1 MAKMRPRCGRETYV
15 ATFLCARLFTQANT
29 AAFCKGLRNFL
40 RGPTDDAVYRSELL
54 EMAEAGLIPRRQ
66 VDACM
71 AAKNRP
77 MFCLSAMSH
86 NIRQVMLDG
95 SQRGL
100 LSADVSADVSA
111 ASPPVRRSSTPCRAR
126 AWTSRWLCWST

>member
-86 NIRQVMLDG
+86 NIRQVMWTAL
-95 SQRGL
+95 
-100 LSADVSADVSA
+100 SA
-111 ASPPVRRSSTPCRAR
+111 ASSRLMSRLMSRPRLPP
-126 AWTSRWLCWST
+126 